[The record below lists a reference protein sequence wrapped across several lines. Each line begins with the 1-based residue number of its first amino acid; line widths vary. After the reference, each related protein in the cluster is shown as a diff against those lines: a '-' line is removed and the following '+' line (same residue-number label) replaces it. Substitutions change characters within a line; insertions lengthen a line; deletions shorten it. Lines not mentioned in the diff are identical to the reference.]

1 MMKDQVWTIAQSTV
15 LAENVDIMLQFSL
28 AQSLSHVQLFATPGT
43 TACQASLSINN
54 SWSPPKLMSIE
65 LVM

>member
-28 AQSLSHVQLFATPGT
+28 AQSLSHVQLFVTPWT
-43 TACQASLSINN
+43 AACQASLSTTH
-54 SWSPPKLMSIE
+54 L
-65 LVM
+65 